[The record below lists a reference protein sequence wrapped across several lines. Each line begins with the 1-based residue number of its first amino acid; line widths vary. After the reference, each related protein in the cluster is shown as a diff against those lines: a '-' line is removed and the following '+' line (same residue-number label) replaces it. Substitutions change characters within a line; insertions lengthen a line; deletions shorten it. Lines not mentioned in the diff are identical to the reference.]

1 MFLAAAICI
10 FISCFVNCQYLCCD
24 AFAAIQRIG
33 GNMVK
38 KKKLKGFTLLEMMVV
53 LFVISILLLL
63 FVPNIMKQKDSAKN
77 KSDESIVKVVETQ
90 MEVYELE
97 TGNRPTLEELADG
110 GYITDKQKETY
121 EKAKP

>member
-1 MFLAAAICI
+1 
-10 FISCFVNCQYLCCD
+10 
-24 AFAAIQRIG
+24 
-33 GNMVK
+33 MVK

-63 FVPNIMKQKDSAKN
+63 FVPNIMKQKESAQNKN
-77 KSDESIVKVVETQ
+77 DESIVKVVETQ

-97 TGNRPTLEELADG
+97 TGNRPTLEELVTNE
-110 GYITDKQKETY
+110 YITDKQKETY

>member
-1 MFLAAAICI
+1 
-10 FISCFVNCQYLCCD
+10 
-24 AFAAIQRIG
+24 
-33 GNMVK
+33 MVK

-90 MEVYELE
+90 MEVYELD
-97 TGNRPTLEELADG
+97 TGSRPTLEELVTD

-121 EKAKP
+121 EKANP